1 MAALMIKEQK
11 SREGGI
17 IVSGIMH
24 DQFPFTGKKPQA
36 FFTVAQAI

>member
-17 IVSGIMH
+17 IVSDIMH
-24 DQFPFTGKKPQA
+24 GQLPFTAKKPQA
-36 FFTVAQAI
+36 CFTVAQAI

>member
-24 DQFPFTGKKPQA
+24 AQLPFTAKEKP
-36 FFTVAQAI
+36 